1 MLGEQ
6 CKASTKQLP
15 LKDPLLSLPCVCSF
29 FTRYKSPEA
38 CVQRSEKCKSGLVEV
53 PRAS

>member
-1 MLGEQ
+1 MLGVQ
-6 CKASTKQLP
+6 CRASTKQLA
-15 LKDPLLSLPCVCSF
+15 LKDTLLSLPCVCSF

-38 CVQRSEKCKSGLVEV
+38 CVQHSEKCKSGLVEI